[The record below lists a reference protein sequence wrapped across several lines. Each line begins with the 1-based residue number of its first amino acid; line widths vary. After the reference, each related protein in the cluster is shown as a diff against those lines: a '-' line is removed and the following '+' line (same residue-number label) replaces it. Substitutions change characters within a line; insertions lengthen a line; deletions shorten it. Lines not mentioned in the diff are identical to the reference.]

1 MLCFS
6 NSAAAKQRMLNWFVP
21 DVKMNRT
28 YVQCI
33 QTGYDLHPSPI
44 KLLRKKGCW
53 AKTAW
58 GGKSVNSAISANCF
72 PKVSKQE
79 VAEHKTEWN
88 LGKMCVFWQ
97 FGAKDRQF
105 YTLLTQHCQRRCIW
119 KHDMMKRKFFSELE
133 LEMSK
138 WSAEGVIFISGQERP
153 LSIRTFLTYILLRPF
168 CEKFLLIA
176 VKLHFKIFQGKISIA
191 FNSHCSLQVVPF
203 SRLWK
208 ESR

>member
-6 NSAAAKQRMLNWFVP
+6 KSAAAKQRMLNGFVP

-28 YVQCI
+28 YMQGI

-53 AKTAW
+53 AKTAG

-105 YTLLTQHCQRRCIW
+105 YTLLTQHCHLEVDLKTRHDKKKVLVWTRTGNVKMISRRRDI
-119 KHDMMKRKFFSELE
+119 H
-133 LEMSK
+133 
-138 WSAEGVIFISGQERP
+138 
-153 LSIRTFLTYILLRPF
+153 LRPNAAF
-168 CEKFLLIA
+168 INQNFPHLYSSQA
-176 VKLHFKIFQGKISIA
+176 VLRKNQIDRCKTAFQNICRQNINCYCGNQCLS
-191 FNSHCSLQVVPF
+191 VVQQ
-203 SRLWK
+203 
-208 ESR
+208 

>member
-6 NSAAAKQRMLNWFVP
+6 KSAAAKQRMLNWFVP

-28 YVQCI
+28 YMQCNH
-33 QTGYDLHPSPI
+33 TGYDLHPSPI

-88 LGKMCVFWQ
+88 LGKMCVFWR

-105 YTLLTQHCQRRCIW
+105 YTLLTQLQDYHQDSPQSKLPSVSSSIC
-119 KHDMMKRKFFSELE
+119 FFMIVWRSWEHNISNYCKIQVCLFSIFLE
-133 LEMSK
+133 TASIK
-138 WSAEGVIFISGQERP
+138 WSGEIFGE
-153 LSIRTFLTYILLRPF
+153 Y
-168 CEKFLLIA
+168 
-176 VKLHFKIFQGKISIA
+176 
-191 FNSHCSLQVVPF
+191 NS
-203 SRLWK
+203 
-208 ESR
+208 